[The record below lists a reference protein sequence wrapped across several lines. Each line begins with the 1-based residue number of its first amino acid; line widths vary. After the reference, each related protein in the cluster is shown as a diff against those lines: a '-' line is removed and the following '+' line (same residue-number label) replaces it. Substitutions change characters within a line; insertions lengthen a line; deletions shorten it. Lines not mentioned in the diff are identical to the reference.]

1 MRRLVVVALVG
12 LILMIGTLTWSA
24 ELDVASRTAISDWG
38 RERDQAA
45 MQYLRS
51 WLRGE
56 PSRARTSAGLTIIA
70 REAGIAAMIRDKDP
84 DFLRRSSCLWGRRVT
99 PETLPVVLLECRGI
113 RFNPVTLF
121 EGRTFSLE
129 AGGQFNKGR

>member
-1 MRRLVVVALVG
+1 MRMLEVVSLCA
-12 LILMIGTLTWSA
+12 LILLAGTPTLAA
-24 ELDVASRTAISDWG
+24 ELDVASRAAVSDWG

-56 PSRARTSAGLTIIA
+56 PSRARISAGLTIIA

-113 RFNPVTLF
+113 RFDPVTLF